1 MKYRKLTGT
10 NLRADFYFVLISILV
25 IAFPA
30 CQSSQSTVSNSP
42 SQPTQAA
49 QPTATVQLTVEL
61 PTPTPGLTQTPKKS
75 GTPDNVPEI
84 MKRPMT
90 REEMDKALQALPPEV
105 RARLQGMGM
114 RPANPKATPTPKK

>member
-25 IAFPA
+25 IALSA

-42 SQPTQAA
+42 A
-49 QPTATVQLTVEL
+49 QPAQTAQPVAATPAPIEL
-61 PTPTPGLTQTPKKS
+61 PSPSPGSTQTTKKT
-75 GTPDNVPEI
+75 GTTDNVPEI
-84 MKRPMT
+84 MRRPMT
-90 REEMDKALQALPPEV
+90 KEEMDKALQALPPEV